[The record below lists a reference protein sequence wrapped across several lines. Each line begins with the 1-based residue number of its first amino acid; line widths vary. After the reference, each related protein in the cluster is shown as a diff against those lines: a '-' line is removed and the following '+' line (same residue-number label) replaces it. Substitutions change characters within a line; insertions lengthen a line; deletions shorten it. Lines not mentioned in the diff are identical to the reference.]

1 MEKTIDIMFNDLR
14 KEIAKEILVMDC
26 PTLSGQY
33 NDPWQMFLYVR
44 NKAVEIAS
52 NGKDLFEDELNGI
65 WDD

>member
-1 MEKTIDIMFNDLR
+1 MVKTTEIMISDLR

-44 NKAVEIAS
+44 NKAVEIVS
-52 NGKDLFEDELNGI
+52 NGKDLFADEIESL
-65 WDD
+65 WD